1 MGETKNCLLV
11 GLKPVIVDDAK
22 NEIAEKNVTVF
33 TASSLQ
39 EVQDVFSHHIDI
51 VIMGAGLELSDRLKI
66 AKYIFETSNSTSV
79 HMKDK
84 DSGPDGF
91 IPFIKKVLDGMTKE

>member
-11 GLKPVIVDDAK
+11 GLKPVIDDDAK

-91 IPFIKKVLDGMTKE
+91 VPFINNVLAGFLRD